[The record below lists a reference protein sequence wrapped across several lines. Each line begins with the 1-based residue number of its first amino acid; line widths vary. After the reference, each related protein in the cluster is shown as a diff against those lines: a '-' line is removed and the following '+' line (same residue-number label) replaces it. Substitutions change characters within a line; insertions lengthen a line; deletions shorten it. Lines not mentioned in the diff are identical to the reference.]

1 MWQGDP
7 SLGQPPGLLQLLRAI
22 PPELP
27 AQRVADPSCLTVQRQ
42 PGAPRRRRAG
52 GGRGRRRHSLPG
64 VHVTLLT
71 FLLFQPFLPASPVP
85 PPATPVRSRKRSA
98 GNLGARLVLT
108 ETDPQQLMNPAMAKC
123 PVRLSSSKALN
134 CYLLWVRMSA
144 KSLTMT
150 QSSGRSCCCC

>member
-7 SLGQPPGLLQLLRAI
+7 SLGQPPGLLQLLCAI

-27 AQRVADPSCLTVQRQ
+27 AQRVADPGCLTVQRQ

-71 FLLFQPFLPASPVP
+71 FLLLQPLLPASPFS
-85 PPATPVRSRKRSA
+85 PPATPVKAARSA
-98 GNLGARLVLT
+98 GNLGAGHVLT
-108 ETDPQQLMNPAMAKC
+108 ETVLQQLMSPAMAKC
-123 PVRLSSSKALN
+123 PVRLSLSKALN

-144 KSLTMT
+144 KSLTMI
-150 QSSGRSCCCC
+150 QSSGRSCCC